1 MKKSMT
7 SETLVLDDLPHLA
20 EDVRKAG
27 YRSAADEKE
36 GTIRLDDEA
45 PSGIPQKQDMTSWQL
60 VKKVWEGRAYVVWTS
75 TSCYLLPH
83 RIMYVGEAD
92 Y

>member
-1 MKKSMT
+1 MT

-36 GTIRLDDEA
+36 GTIRLDDET
-45 PSGIPQKQDMTSWQL
+45 PPGIPQKQDMTSWQL

-75 TSCYLLPH
+75 TSCSPPWHQILY
-83 RIMYVGEAD
+83 GWEAD
-92 Y
+92 D